1 MTSCVHETA
10 VEHHDNQSDDVRFA
24 KALAL
29 AARCDEG
36 RAADTGSGTAAA
48 LRLFKPASSSTRTQH
63 RQSVDG
69 SGVPDVIL
77 HSIPYV
83 VRVRCS
89 NYRIGT
95 GLVVQQRSESRRDSF
110 DASGSGCGPPGWLLL
125 TARLVTCTVTLA
137 VVLATVYVL
146 VTLKRSSHVF
156 KFPTNS

>member
-1 MTSCVHETA
+1 MKPQLSIMTISQTT
-10 VEHHDNQSDDVRFA
+10 F
-24 KALAL
+24 
-29 AARCDEG
+29 
-36 RAADTGSGTAAA
+36 A
-48 LRLFKPASSSTRTQH
+48 LRKHWHWLPAATRARGEHWQQTLPVAVAPPPPSGSSSPLTQH

-77 HSIPYV
+77 RSIPYV

-110 DASGSGCGPPGWLLL
+110 DALGSLAGCGPPGWLLL

-137 VVLATVYVL
+137 VVLATVYAL
-146 VTLKRSSHVF
+146 GTLKRSSRVF